1 MIYPGHMY
9 GTWIVRECPFVDH
22 ESYGLNFLQV
32 SGIAGNIGFVMFT
45 CIGADPR
52 DFVSEACTFM
62 KQKDPK
68 LAAGQIRDMLETLS
82 CCGTWEDGGCRLF
95 SMSSARDMASSYHFK
110 DFISEF
116 ASANRQEGQ
125 WYVAIEY
132 KWEHLEPKKY
142 HW

>member
-9 GTWIVRECPFVDH
+9 GTWIVRECPFADH

-68 LAAGQIRDMLETLS
+68 LAAGQNPRYA
-82 CCGTWEDGGCRLF
+82 G
-95 SMSSARDMASSYHFK
+95 
-110 DFISEF
+110 DFIMLWNLGGWRLPS
-116 ASANRQEGQ
+116 
-125 WYVAIEY
+125 I
-132 KWEHLEPKKY
+132 
-142 HW
+142 